1 MMTGV
6 SVVWFLNPQKL
17 NLESINRNVILNL
30 SEETKVLETAKY
42 PCVVTA
48 IKNNSRVV
56 AQDGVFVYF
65 PQESCELEGIIC
77 LQSTLAW
84 GFVAVFIF
92 GFLNKFVERFVF
104 SIDYRIAS
112 VMAMILVF
120 SYTADFM
127 QSFSE
132 SLNMQNM
139 DIRAEMRKFIKMF
152 HR

>member
-1 MMTGV
+1 MVSLMFALEKAFDYSDNDDGS

-65 PQESCELEGIIC
+65 PQESCELEGIDFHDEFLKKVIIPHKYAKGI
-77 LQSTLAW
+77 LASLYTM
-84 GFVAVFIF
+84 GM
-92 GFLNKFVERFVF
+92 RFKDIYPELTSV
-104 SIDYRIAS
+104 SKDILLKHNVMEYYR
-112 VMAMILVF
+112 M
-120 SYTADFM
+120 
-127 QSFSE
+127 E
-132 SLNMQNM
+132 
-139 DIRAEMRKFIKMF
+139 AENE
-152 HR
+152 